1 MDDSLLMRDERR
13 ETVVLL
19 RLISYW
25 YEMYRDSLVEI
36 GQISEVPTVAL
47 Y

>member
-13 ETVVLL
+13 EVSLVTTDFL
-19 RLISYW
+19 
-25 YEMYRDSLVEI
+25 YEMYRDSLGEI